1 LYRAAWSCCQTVLSA
16 VLSEAVELGAIRTNP
31 AVRLRLPA
39 PPRRDNQI
47 VLTTEEITALA
58 DAVDPAYEVAIIRR
72 SVDGLARR

>member
-1 LYRAAWSCCQTVLSA
+1 MPPKPSLASSSLYRAAWSCCQTVLSA

-47 VLTTEEITALA
+47 VLTTEEITGS
-58 DAVDPAYEVAIIRR
+58 RGCR
-72 SVDGLARR
+72 